1 MRLEREF
8 DSFTCLNCLVF
19 LVERSLSGS
28 DFASGLSILKN

>member
-8 DSFTCLNCLVF
+8 DLNCLVF